1 MQSLL
6 NDIIVGNVFAFMLI
20 FMRLGTALMIMPG
33 IGDTFVT
40 PQIRLLFALALS
52 FVIMP
57 LMTMNGLPQVPG
69 NTLTFVSL
77 LFSEFIIG
85 FFLGTVLRI
94 LIAALD
100 TAGTIVSMQAGFA
113 NAMIFN
119 PVTATQGSVT
129 GALYSMLGVTLLL
142 TTDMHHLMLAGI
154 VESYDTFPANGM
166 MPEMGGMLEVVS
178 RAVSAAFRIGVQ
190 ITIPFLVVGLLIQMG
205 FGVLGRLMPQ
215 VQIFFLAQPLQIAIC
230 LIIMAVTLSV
240 GINFWL
246 SGYQEMAV
254 QLLRF

>member
-1 MQSLL
+1 MQTLL
-6 NDIIVGNVFAFMLI
+6 NDIIVGNIFAFMLI

-33 IGDTFVT
+33 IGDSFVA
-40 PQIRLLFALALS
+40 PQLRLLFALALS

-57 LMTMNGLPQVPG
+57 LMTMGGLPKVPAS
-69 NTLTFVSL
+69 TVAFVGL
-77 LFSEFIIG
+77 LLSEFMIG

-94 LIAALD
+94 LIGALD
-100 TAGTIVSMQAGFA
+100 TAGSIISMQAGFS

-142 TTDMHHLMLAGI
+142 TTDMHHVLLAGI
-154 VESYDTFPANGM
+154 VESYDSFPANGAL
-166 MPEMGGMLEVVS
+166 PDLGAMLEIVS
-178 RAVSAAFRIGVQ
+178 RSVSAAFRIGIQ
-190 ITIPFLVVGLLIQMG
+190 ISLPFLVVGILIQMG

-215 VQIFFLAQPLQIAIC
+215 VQIFFLAQPLQIAAC
-230 LIIMAVTLSV
+230 LIIVAVTLTL

-246 SGYQEMAV
+246 SGYQEMAA